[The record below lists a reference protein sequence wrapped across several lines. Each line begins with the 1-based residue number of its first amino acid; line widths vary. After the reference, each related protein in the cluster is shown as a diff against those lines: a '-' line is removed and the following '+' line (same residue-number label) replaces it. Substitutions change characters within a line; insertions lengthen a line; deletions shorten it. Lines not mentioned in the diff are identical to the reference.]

1 MIGFIIWC
9 MLSLFFFV
17 MGVVTY
23 IKKDAPA
30 GFWVNITQ
38 FPVKDICAYN
48 RAVGKLWFVFGTVLL
63 LLGLPLL
70 AGENSG
76 LIVITILGTMFLAIG
91 TMVFYLLVIDKKYRK

>member
-30 GFWVNITQ
+30 GFWANITQ